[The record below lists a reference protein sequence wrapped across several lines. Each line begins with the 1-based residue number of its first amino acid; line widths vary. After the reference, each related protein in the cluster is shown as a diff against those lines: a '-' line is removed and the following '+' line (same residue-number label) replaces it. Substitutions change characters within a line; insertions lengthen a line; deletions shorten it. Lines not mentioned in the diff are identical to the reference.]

1 MNEKYMENL
10 QTQVETMPDGETMQ
24 VMKTYLTEPI
34 RRRKG

>member
-10 QTQVETMPDGETMQ
+10 QTLMEKMPDGETVQ
-24 VMKTYLTEPI
+24 VMKNYLTEPI